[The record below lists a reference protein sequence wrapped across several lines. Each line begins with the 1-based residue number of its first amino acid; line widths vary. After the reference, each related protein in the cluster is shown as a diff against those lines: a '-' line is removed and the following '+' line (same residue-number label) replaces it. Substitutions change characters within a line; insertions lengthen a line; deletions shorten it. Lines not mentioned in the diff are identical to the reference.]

1 MMFYAPALY
10 ARRPAPAFR
19 TVDRSL
25 ERFVNDA
32 LLAGSGRNLSVK
44 EDDKAWTVTLDL
56 PGVSRNE
63 LDIQVEGTAVRLKT
77 KAEAKRQFKAA
88 YELPQEIDVDATTAS
103 LDSGVLTL
111 VLGKKAPVS
120 QARQIEVK

>member
-1 MMFYAPALY
+1 MFYVPAIHPRH
-10 ARRPAPAFR
+10 AAPAFR
-19 TVDRSL
+19 NLDRSL

-32 LLAGSGRNLSVK
+32 LLSGSGRNLEVQQD
-44 EDDKAWTVTLDL
+44 EKAWTVTLDL
-56 PGVSRNE
+56 PGVGRDQ
-63 LDIQVEGTAVRLKT
+63 LDIQVEGTAVRIKT

-88 YELPQEIDVDATTAS
+88 YELPQEIDVEATRAS
-103 LDSGVLTL
+103 LESGVLTL